1 MRHPRDVSQADQ
13 SLQAQENREYER
25 YSCVLDVSC
34 QTSEEVDYV
43 PPRPA
48 RVLNISRGGVGL
60 ILYDRFEPGA
70 VLTIGLTNTTEHFL
84 PPLRVRVI
92 HCREQ
97 PDGTWVVGCAFAK
110 PLGDAELRAL
120 L

>member
-1 MRHPRDVSQADQ
+1 MRHPRHVSRADPT
-13 SLQAQENREYER
+13 LQAKDNREYER
-25 YSCVLDVSC
+25 YSCVMVVSC

-48 RVLNISRGGVGL
+48 RVLNISRGGLCL
-60 ILYDRFEPGA
+60 ILYDRFEPGT

-84 PPLRVRVI
+84 PPLRVRVV
-92 HCREQ
+92 HSREQ
-97 PDGTWVVGCAFAK
+97 PDGTWVVGCAFAN
-110 PLGDAELRAL
+110 PLSDAELRAL